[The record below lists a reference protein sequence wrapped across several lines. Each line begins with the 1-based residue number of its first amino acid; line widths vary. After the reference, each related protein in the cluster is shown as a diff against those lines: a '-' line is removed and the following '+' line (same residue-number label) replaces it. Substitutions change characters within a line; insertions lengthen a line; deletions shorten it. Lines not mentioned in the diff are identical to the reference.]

1 MLEKKTTI
9 DTITLQHQAEN
20 AFLEEFFNGNYTAAN
35 PLVKLNPYGISP
47 LTALILFKTSEN
59 VEVTIEVVGKDKFS
73 SVTHTFTTNTEH
85 ILPIY
90 GLYADYDNQVILS
103 LSNGETHSITI
114 TTEPIPVGMGHRAIY
129 INTADDYLGDN
140 LMFLTPSL
148 NSHPVAYDH
157 NGEIRWYLTQDF
169 NFDIKRAKNGNIL
182 YGSPRFV
189 HAPYHTAGVCEMTI
203 AGKILKEYRIPGG
216 YHHDHFEMPDGNL
229 LILTQDLNSGTLEDM
244 CVLVDRNNGEILKT
258 WDYKDILPVDVAGS
272 GSRTDHDWFHN
283 NSIWYDE
290 KTDSIVLSGRHQDA
304 IVCFDFQSGELKW
317 IIGDPEGWPQE
328 MVDRYFFTPIG
339 DVDNFDW
346 QYEQHAAVVLPDGD
360 IMCFDNGHWRSK
372 NPEHYKKNRDNF
384 SRGVRY
390 HIDTEAMTIE
400 QVWQYGKERK
410 AEFFSPYI
418 SNVEY
423 YRDNYYLVH
432 SGGIAYFKGEVAE
445 GLGSRLGRGKDK
457 AFVDLYAKTVE
468 IKDGEIVFEMMVPA
482 NMYRAE
488 KMPLYHA
495 NEQFLPGC
503 GQYLGSLGTS
513 LPMRGK
519 VDLSTAVPWPEDMLL
534 TVEEEID
541 RINLGGHFNEGDFVV
556 FVLTDK
562 DNKSL
567 YYQLKTIKVNFTAMC
582 VGSFQNEDLS
592 YFQRFINKEGLASGT
607 YSLGVYVEDTFYT
620 TDVTWQV

>member
-1 MLEKKTTI
+1 MIEQKNI
-9 DTITLQHQAEN
+9 VDTISAQSQAEK
-20 AFLEEFFNGNYTAAN
+20 AFVAEFKQGEYTIAN
-35 PLVKLNPYGISP
+35 PLVKLNPYLISP
-47 LTALILFKTSEN
+47 LTAMVMFTT
-59 VEVTIEVVGKDKFS
+59 VEKVSASIEVVGKDAYS
-73 SVTHTFTTNTEH
+73 SVKHTFSANTEH

-90 GLYADYDNQVILS
+90 GLYADYDNTVIIT
-103 LSNGETHSITI
+103 LSNGETNTITI
-114 TTEPIPVGMGHRAIY
+114 TTEPIPVGLGHRAIY
-129 INTADDYLGDN
+129 IKTADDYLGDN

-148 NSHPVAYDH
+148 NSNAVAYDH
-157 NGEIRWYLTQDF
+157 NGEIRWYLTERF

-189 HAPYHTAGVCEMTI
+189 HAPYHTAGLCEMTI
-203 AGKILKEYRIPGG
+203 GGKILKEYRIPGG

-244 CVLVDRNNGEILKT
+244 CVLVDRQSGEILKT
-258 WDYKDILPVDVAGS
+258 WDYKDYLPVTAAPS

-304 IVCFDFQSGELKW
+304 IVCLDFQSGALKW
-317 IIGDPEGWPQE
+317 IIGDPEGWPEE
-328 MVDRYFFTPIG
+328 MVSKYFFTPIG
-339 DVDNFDW
+339 DVENFDW

-372 NPEHYKKNRDNF
+372 NPANYRKNRDNF

-390 HIDTEAMTIE
+390 HIDTEKMTIE
-400 QVWQYGKERK
+400 QVWQYGKERG

-418 SNVEY
+418 CNVEY
-423 YRDNYYLVH
+423 YRDGYYLVH

-468 IKDGEIVFEMMVPA
+468 IKDGEVVFEMMVPA

-488 KMPLYHA
+488 KMPLYQP
-495 NEQFLPGC
+495 NEQFIPGD
-503 GQYLGSLGTS
+503 GEYFGTLGVS
-513 LPMRGK
+513 LPMKGK
-519 VDLSTAVPWPEDMLL
+519 LNLSNPTPLPENIALHI
-534 TVEEEID
+534 EEEFD

-556 FVLTDK
+556 FVLTNEK
-562 DNKSL
+562 NESF

-592 YFQRFINKEGLASGT
+592 FFQRFVNKEGLAKGS
-607 YSLGVYVEDTFYT
+607 YKLGVYIEDTFYT
-620 TDVTWQV
+620 TDIVWNV

>member
-1 MLEKKTTI
+1 MIEQKTI
-9 DTITLQHQAEN
+9 VDTITQQDQAEQ
-20 AFLEEFFNGNYTAAN
+20 ALLTDFHSGSYTLAQ
-35 PLVKLNPYGISP
+35 PLVKLNPYLIAP
-47 LTALILFKTSEN
+47 LTALVMFTTSEP
-59 VEVTIEVVGKDKFS
+59 VEASIEVVGKDAYS
-73 SVTHTFTTNTEH
+73 SVTHTFAAASEH

-90 GLYADYDNQVILS
+90 GLYADYDNQVVIT
-103 LSNGETHSITI
+103 LSNGETTTLSI

-129 INTADDYLGDN
+129 VHTADDYLGDN
-140 LMFLTPSL
+140 LMFMTPSL
-148 NSHPVAYDH
+148 NSNAVAYDH
-157 NGEIRWYLTQDF
+157 NGEIRWYLTERF

-189 HAPYHTAGVCEMTI
+189 AAPYHTAGLCEMTI

-229 LILTQDLNSGTLEDM
+229 LILTQDLNSSTLEDM
-244 CVLVDRNNGEILKT
+244 CVLVDRESGDILNT
-258 WDYKDILPVDVAGS
+258 WDYKDILPTDVAFS

-283 NSIWYDE
+283 NSVWYDE
-290 KTDSIVLSGRHQDA
+290 KTNSIVLSGRHQDA
-304 IVCFDFQSGELKW
+304 IVCFDFETSALKW
-317 IIGDPEGWPQE
+317 IIGDPEGWPQD

-339 DVDNFDW
+339 DLDNFDW

-372 NPEHYKKNRDNF
+372 NPEHYLKNRDNF

-390 HIDTEAMTIE
+390 RIDTENMTIE

-423 YRDNYYLVH
+423 YCDDYYLVH

-468 IKDGEIVFEMMVPA
+468 IKDGDVVFEMMVPA

-495 NEQFLPGC
+495 DEHFQPGP
-503 GQYLGSLGTS
+503 GQYYGSLGVS
-513 LPMRGK
+513 QPMRGK
-519 VDLSTAVPWPEDMLL
+519 LNLANATPLPENISL
-534 TVEEEID
+534 VIEEEFD
-541 RINLGGHFNEGDFVV
+541 RINLGGHFSEGDYVV
-556 FVLTDK
+556 FVLTNENNDA
-562 DNKSL
+562 L
-567 YYQLKTIKVNFTAMC
+567 YYPLKTIKVNFTAMC

-592 YFQRFINKEGLASGT
+592 FFQRFVNKEGLAAGT
-607 YSLGVYVEDTFYT
+607 YALGVFIEDTYYT
-620 TDVTWQV
+620 TDITWKV

>member
-1 MLEKKTTI
+1 MIEQKTI
-9 DTITLQHQAEN
+9 VDTITQQHQAEE
-20 AFLEEFFNGNYTAAN
+20 ALLAEFHSGSYTLAQ
-35 PLVKLNPYGISP
+35 PLMRLNPYLIAP
-47 LTALILFKTSEN
+47 LTALVMFTTAEPVQAS
-59 VEVTIEVVGKDKFS
+59 IEVVGKDAYS
-73 SVTHTFTTNTEH
+73 SVTHTFAAASEH

-90 GLYADYDNQVILS
+90 GLYADYDNQVVIT
-103 LSNGETHSITI
+103 LSNGETTTLSI

-129 INTADDYLGDN
+129 VHTADDYLGDN
-140 LMFLTPSL
+140 LMFMTPSL
-148 NSHPVAYDH
+148 NSNAVAYDH
-157 NGEIRWYLTQDF
+157 NGEIRWYLTERF

-189 HAPYHTAGVCEMTI
+189 AAPYHTAGLCEMTI

-244 CVLVDRNNGEILKT
+244 CVLVDRESGNILKT
-258 WDYKDILPVDVAGS
+258 WDYKDILPTDVAFS

-283 NSIWYDE
+283 NSVWYDE
-290 KTDSIVLSGRHQDA
+290 KTNSIVLSGRHQDA
-304 IVCFDFQSGELKW
+304 IVCFDFETSALKW
-317 IIGDPEGWPQE
+317 IIGDPEGWPQD
-328 MVDRYFFTPIG
+328 MVDRYFFTPVG
-339 DVDNFDW
+339 DLDNFDW

-372 NPEHYKKNRDNF
+372 NPEHYLKNRDNF

-390 HIDTEAMTIE
+390 RIDTENMTIE

-423 YRDNYYLVH
+423 YRDGYYLVH

-468 IKDGEIVFEMMVPA
+468 IKDGEVVFEMMVPA

-495 NEQFLPGC
+495 DERFQPGP
-503 GQYLGSLGTS
+503 GQYYGSLGVS
-513 LPMRGK
+513 RPMRGK
-519 VDLSTAVPWPEDMLL
+519 LNLASATPLPENISLAI
-534 TVEEEID
+534 EEEFD
-541 RINLGGHFNEGDFVV
+541 RINLGGHFNEGDYVV
-556 FVLTDK
+556 FVLTNENNDAF
-562 DNKSL
+562 
-567 YYQLKTIKVNFTAMC
+567 YYPLKTIKVNFTAMC

-592 YFQRFINKEGLASGT
+592 FFQRFVNKEGLAAGT
-607 YSLGVYVEDTFYT
+607 YSLGVFIEDTYYT
-620 TDVTWQV
+620 TDITWKV